1 MTIDEAINVVEI
13 EIDIVKEH
21 RDLSPYDVL
30 RTCEHLLNAVK
41 LLRKEQLR
49 VEAECKRNQTG

>member
-1 MTIDEAINVVEI
+1 MTIDEAINAAEI

-41 LLRKEQLR
+41 LLRKEQLK
-49 VEAECKRNQTG
+49 VEAERKGKQAG

>member
-1 MTIDEAINVVEI
+1 MTTDEAINAAEI
-13 EIDIVKEH
+13 EIDMAKEH

-41 LLRKEQLR
+41 LLREEQLR
-49 VEAECKRNQTG
+49 VVAERKQKQAG